1 VPNPRLL
8 LRITPEKLDAYSKA
22 AVDAGL
28 ALEDWARRALDDAT
42 GRSREPFARELECV
56 LGDDDVAELN
66 RQAALEGKSLLRFL
80 AGIIQPS
87 VSEFLLKREMHIP
100 LGPLQVSNLAQLAAI
115 KPKYLPPQTPPVVIP
130 QAEVK
135 LAIQKQTG
143 QRNIQLDLQPPP
155 GAMFGSAIP
164 VEHHP
169 ELTKEEQR
177 ARAHKVA
184 RALDW
189 PADRL
194 ETVLREIEEGPSLP

>member
-1 VPNPRLL
+1 MPSPRLVNRIPQKEL
-8 LRITPEKLDAYSKA
+8 DTFKQAATQAGISVQEWSLQAMRNELRSQRP
-22 AVDAGL
+22 
-28 ALEDWARRALDDAT
+28 ALEDD
-42 GRSREPFARELECV
+42 LEGV
-56 LGDDDVAELN
+56 LTGDDLDEVKRL
-66 RQAALEGKSLLRFL
+66 AACDGKSVTRFL
-80 AGIIQPS
+80 AEIIQTS

-100 LGPLQVSNLAQLAAI
+100 LGPLQVSNLAQLATI

-130 QAEVK
+130 QAEIK

-143 QRNIQLDLQPPP
+143 QRNIQLDVPPQP
-155 GAMFGSAIP
+155 GAAFGSAVP

-169 ELTKEEQR
+169 ELTREEQR